1 MSRWLPFVSLVLTAC
16 GSSEPPPESLE
27 DIAARKCPRVHMDKM
42 TGDWLLSTGNPKTR
56 MRLVVEGDKTLLW
69 YIDPSFS
76 NHKLELVG
84 TKRDKDWQFDE
95 LPRGA
100 RTKLVETGGEA
111 KKRLYLQ
118 PKMTS
123 CAVEV
128 YAGTVNAEGKE
139 TMPPKAKEFLQW
151 PDGSPQQFSFAP
163 HDETLF
169 LGEAAT
175 DKTKADK
182 QLKDQGAPGIEVE
195 MGSVVVGVW
204 TDVSSDGD
212 AACSYTYD
220 AYFDDQLVEGATEQ
234 SAADVNGETR
244 HWTHTFE
251 APYSG
256 NHRFELHRFRQC
268 DDGARERIAVAGTDA
283 AMF

>member
-1 MSRWLPFVSLVLTAC
+1 MQ
-16 GSSEPPPESLE
+16 
-27 DIAARKCPRVHMDKM
+27 
-42 TGDWLLSTGNPKTR
+42 GDWLLANGNPKTR
-56 MRLVVEGDKTLLW
+56 MRWTSRDGKTYLW
-69 YIDPSFS
+69 YIDPAFS
-76 NHKLELVG
+76 NHKLELEGV
-84 TKRDKDWQFDE
+84 KRDKDWQFDE
-95 LPRGA
+95 VPRGT
-100 RTKLVETGGEA
+100 RIKLIETGGEA
-111 KKRLYLQ
+111 KKRLYIQ
-118 PKMTS
+118 PRMTS

-128 YAGTVNAEGKE
+128 YAGTVDPSGKE
-139 TMPPKAKEFLQW
+139 TMPPKPKEFLQW

-163 HDETLF
+163 HDQTLF

-182 QLKDQGAPGIEVE
+182 QVEANGAPGIEAE

-204 TDVSSDGD
+204 TSVSSDGD
-212 AACSYTYD
+212 TACDYTYD
-220 AYFDDQLVEGATEQ
+220 AYFDDLLVEGATAQ
-234 SAADVNGETR
+234 PAGEVKDDTR

-268 DDGARERIAVAGTDA
+268 AGGERERIAVAGTDA